1 MSFVILAQG
10 VELFGGAFAELTDAG
25 ISTSS
30 RDKLLRALDPLLH
43 LGATNGDASAVSE
56 SERHRVLAIRELRA
70 KRAGSLMIVDLT
82 VDVSRTMTVQAT
94 SELEA
99 KITQLLR
106 DARREVSEVRVKF
119 HPVEDSLS

>member
-30 RDKLLRALDPLLH
+30 RDKLLRALDPLLQR
-43 LGATNGDASAVSE
+43 GATNGDASAVSE
-56 SERHRVLAIRELRA
+56 SERPRVLAIRELRA

>member
-25 ISTSS
+25 ISTNS
-30 RDKLLRALDPLLH
+30 RDKLLRALDPLLQR
-43 LGATNGDASAVSE
+43 GATNGDASAVLE
-56 SERHRVLAIRELRA
+56 SERPRVLAIRELRA